1 MIYCVC
7 WAGEVSQR
15 NSGQK
20 LTILN
25 PSFYRFILTEERRKR
40 IFVISSSQEP
50 SDCNYRCAGVVVVR
64 GWPVSGDFES
74 VPVVSRG

>member
-7 WAGEVSQR
+7 WAEEVSQR

-25 PSFYRFILTEERRKR
+25 PSFYRFILTEERDYL
-40 IFVISSSQEP
+40 IFPVPRSRPIVITGG
-50 SDCNYRCAGVVVVR
+50 GVVGCGV
-64 GWPVSGDFES
+64 G
-74 VPVVSRG
+74 